1 MPLSVRKNSDE
12 KQTDPER
19 GLIEAVLDRS
29 GEVLVGHGHRE
40 NGRLKHLQAEL
51 VLVRA
56 QPAHRVSG
64 ILVPM
69 C

>member
-1 MPLSVRKNSDE
+1 
-12 KQTDPER
+12 
-19 GLIEAVLDRS
+19 
-29 GEVLVGHGHRE
+29 
-40 NGRLKHLQAEL
+40 

-69 C
+69 CEIAQLD